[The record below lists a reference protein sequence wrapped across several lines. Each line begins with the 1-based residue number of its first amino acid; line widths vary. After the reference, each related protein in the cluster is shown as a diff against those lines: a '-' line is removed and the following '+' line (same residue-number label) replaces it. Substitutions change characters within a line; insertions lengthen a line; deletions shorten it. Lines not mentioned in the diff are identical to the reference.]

1 MKTVAL
7 ARRTNV
13 LRDFQNLKM
22 ARSPHAF
29 IRGTTAQ
36 FYRWLDEPKKG
47 TLPEGPAIWICGDC
61 HVSSATLTT
70 TAFDRSSLRW
80 LGIGS

>member
-36 FYRWLDEPKKG
+36 FYRWLDELKKG
-47 TLPEGPAIWICGDC
+47 T
-61 HVSSATLTT
+61 
-70 TAFDRSSLRW
+70 DRSSLRW

>member
-1 MKTVAL
+1 
-7 ARRTNV
+7 

-36 FYRWLDEPKKG
+36 FYRWLDELKKG
-47 TLPEGPAIWICGDC
+47 TLPEGPAIWILSTRKFWARRD
-61 HVSSATLTT
+61 
-70 TAFDRSSLRW
+70 FDGLVFSKENA
-80 LGIGS
+80 GGC